1 MGKGIGKKIR
11 ELRDKEKLSQSEL
24 AERMNKKFKTNLNKG
39 MISKWENELGDPSLE
54 SARYLALFFNVSLDY
69 LIGHEVKQEPIT
81 IAAHHDDE
89 DWTEDELKDI
99 EKFKAYVRS
108 IRNKEK

>member
-24 AERMNKKFKTNLNKG
+24 ANKG

-89 DWTEDELKDI
+89 DWTEEELKDI

>member
-39 MISKWENELGDPSLE
+39 MISKWENELG
-54 SARYLALFFNVSLDY
+54 
-69 LIGHEVKQEPIT
+69 
-81 IAAHHDDE
+81 
-89 DWTEDELKDI
+89 
-99 EKFKAYVRS
+99 
-108 IRNKEK
+108 